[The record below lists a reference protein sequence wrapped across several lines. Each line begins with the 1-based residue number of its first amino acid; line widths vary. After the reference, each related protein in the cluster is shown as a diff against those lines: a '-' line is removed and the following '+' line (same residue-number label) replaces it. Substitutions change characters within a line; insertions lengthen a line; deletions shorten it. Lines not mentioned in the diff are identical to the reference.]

1 MRLRIIL
8 AVLCV
13 VILSSAGAQKVN
25 YKVGLLGFYNLENL
39 FDTIDD
45 PDINDAEYLPSGTKR
60 YTSEIYWDKI
70 GNLAK
75 VLSHGLS
82 IIGHA
87 EVENEA
93 VLRDLVNHP
102 LLKSRNYQIVH
113 YNSPDVRGIDVAMLY
128 NPKYFTVIGSETL
141 FVPLFDADGTPRF
154 TRDILFV
161 HGKYDG
167 EDLFVMVGHWPSR
180 RGGEEVSAPGRAKA
194 AEVCRRKIDS
204 LTAINPDTKIVLMG
218 DLNDDPVS
226 PSVAKVIGAKG
237 NKDKVERG
245 GMFNP
250 WVEPYQQGIGTL
262 AYNDSWNL
270 FDQIMVSSG
279 FLSKDQNGFFFR
291 DAHIFSKPWMLQTDG
306 KYKGYP
312 KRTYDFDN
320 YISGY
325 SDHFPTYLVLLKK
338 RQ

>member
-1 MRLRIIL
+1 M
-8 AVLCV
+8 
-13 VILSSAGAQKVN
+13 
-25 YKVGLLGFYNLENL
+25 
-39 FDTIDD
+39 
-45 PDINDAEYLPSGTKR
+45 
-60 YTSEIYWDKI
+60 
-70 GNLAK
+70 
-75 VLSHGLS
+75 
-82 IIGHA
+82 
-87 EVENEA
+87 ENEA

-279 FLSKDQNGFFFR
+279 FLSKDQNGFSSEMLISSVNPGCCKQTASIK
-291 DAHIFSKPWMLQTDG
+291 DTQNELMILIIIFQGIAITFLL
-306 KYKGYP
+306 
-312 KRTYDFDN
+312 
-320 YISGY
+320 ISFY
-325 SDHFPTYLVLLKK
+325 
-338 RQ
+338 